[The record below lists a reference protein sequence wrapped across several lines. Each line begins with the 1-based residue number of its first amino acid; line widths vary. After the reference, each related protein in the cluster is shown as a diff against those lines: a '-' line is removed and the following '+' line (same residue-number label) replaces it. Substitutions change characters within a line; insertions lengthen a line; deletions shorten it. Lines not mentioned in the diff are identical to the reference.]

1 VCKICQKVIE
11 VIKVDA
17 RVKRKDVDKAE
28 TKNITRESPLL
39 TLPGALQNHV
49 LMFLGNKV
57 VTENKDN
64 IFQAAH
70 RDYKIEDKDS
80 KVILTRTT
88 NLFSNVNVLYHVLTQ
103 KIAHNLL
110 FHIEIEKTLEL
121 VRNNQQCLYIEVE
134 IKDPHGQRVR
144 NHLVGILSSAGDRN
158 TREMKSDEKPVG
170 LVERVGACFENPDD
184 FKVQR
189 LNWEKNCEEATTITM
204 APYKQAIK
212 TLCQEII
219 DSKEIPNVNYDDVT
233 DDQFEAFLQLSFAQ
247 KFRNTL
253 KPKSDHVVTAGFL
266 FDMQIFLDFIEIFKR
281 KVGNNGK
288 ANKLGGWLS
297 LKSDVLDAIVYL
309 ALQSRSQRCDHKIF
323 KRGIGHIVDNRQSPD
338 SGDYSTVL
346 GCSDLAGF
354 GVTHFFGYY
363 GSKFRRAGAPS
374 WGLGRG
380 CAVWADER
388 LRILCQA
395 KTEACRPSYIPH
407 APSAAR
413 GKV

>member
-1 VCKICQKVIE
+1 VQNISLIPE
-11 VIKVDA
+11 VVKVDT
-17 RVKRKDVDKAE
+17 RKKSKNVDKTE
-28 TKNITRESPLL
+28 IKNIMKESPLL

-49 LMFLGNKV
+49 LTFLGNKV
-57 VTENKDN
+57 GKNTFK
-64 IFQAAH
+64 AAY
-70 RDYKIEDKDS
+70 RDYTVEDKDS
-80 KVILTRTT
+80 KGMRTRTT
-88 NLFSNVNVLYHVLTQ
+88 TLFSNIHVLNKYLTER
-103 KIAHNLL
+103 IAYNLL
-110 FHIEIEKTLEL
+110 FHENIEKTLEL

-134 IKDPHGQRVR
+134 LKDPHGQRVR

-158 TREMKSDEKPVG
+158 TRKMESGEKPDG

-189 LNWEKNCEEATTITM
+189 VNWEKNCEEATAITM
-204 APYKQAIK
+204 APYKQAIE

-219 DSKEIPNVNYDDVT
+219 DSKEIPNVDYDDVT
-233 DDQFEAFLQLSFAQ
+233 DDQFEAFLHLSFAQ

-281 KVGNNGK
+281 KVGNNGE
-288 ANKLGGWLS
+288 ANTLGGWLS
-297 LKSDVLDAIVYL
+297 LKSDVFDAIVYL

-323 KRGIGHIVDNRQSPD
+323 KKGIGHIVDNRQSPD

-354 GVTHFFGYY
+354 GITYFFGFY
-363 GSKFRRAGAPS
+363 GNKLA
-374 WGLGRG
+374 GRG
-380 CAVWADER
+380 VGRGEGGARGWCGGR

-413 GKV
+413 DKV